1 MDEVK
6 LKENGAIKSGTLSLL
21 VDYLIETNTD
31 PATTEVFLAAATAFA
46 PAKEVWTIVERK
58 YRHYKVARESAA
70 GRNKVLNF
78 LWEWVSHDLHRDFL
92 SKASKRESGVVL
104 YEDLLRFI
112 NGLDDRDTINKWKL
126 HILKS
131 AALRRSRRERKNKL
145 KTSDSM
151 TTPDISGLS
160 LSGNSSNG
168 GSMVLGNTISAARR
182 STGPALGGGVLGGGT
197 PMGMGTPLKRPAM
210 TMSGSLLTAAPSP
223 PPLLAEPASMGNLFG
238 AGAPEKVYELG
249 KFTFMEIDAADAA
262 RQLTLLEASIFRK
275 IAHTEFHHLNWKKED
290 GKKIAPNILKLVER
304 FNQVSYWVATE
315 IVMQSELRDR
325 VACVRRFITIA
336 EHLRDLGNYNGV
348 MEIIGGLNNFVVS
361 RLQATWASLSQR
373 YTATFNDLNLL
384 MESKSNYRDYRAAM
398 RERRGPVLPY
408 LGVIL
413 RDILFI
419 EEGNK
424 NFVGDSKDQV
434 INFEKIQLLGEVL
447 IQVRKQQENVSYP
460 FDNVSALQQFF
471 LTVTSLP
478 EENLY
483 KQSLMCEGN
492 NPPPAS
498 LSGSQQGSSSD
509 FGSVK
514 SESRTSMD
522 TPSSTPS
529 TSVSQM

>member
-31 PATTEVFLAAATAFA
+31 SYTAEVFLAAATAFA
-46 PAKEVWTIVERK
+46 PASEIWAIVERK
-58 YRHYKVARESAA
+58 YRHYKTGIDSAA
-70 GRNKVLNF
+70 GRGKALSF
-78 LWEWVSHDLHRDFL
+78 LWDWISHDLHRDFL
-92 SKASKRESGVVL
+92 VKTNKTSSGVLL
-104 YEDLLRFI
+104 YDDLLKFL
-112 NGLDDRDTINKWKL
+112 NQLEDRETINRWKL
-126 HILKS
+126 HILRS
-131 AALRRSRRERKNKL
+131 AALRMSRRERKNKL
-145 KTSDSM
+145 KSAPEF
-151 TTPDISGLS
+151 TPDLSSISIS
-160 LSGNSSNG
+160 SSNG
-168 GSMVLGNTISAARR
+168 SALSTSSNMLLGNTISPQRK
-182 STGPALGGGVLGGGT
+182 SVT
-197 PMGMGTPLKRPAM
+197 PIGATTIKRPAM

-223 PPLLAEPASMGNLFG
+223 APLLSEPASMGNLFG

-249 KFTFMEIDAADAA
+249 KFTFMDIEPADAA
-262 RQLTLLEASIFRK
+262 RQLTLLESAIFRR

-304 FNQVSYWVATE
+304 FNQVSYWVSTE

-348 MEIIGGLNNFVVS
+348 MEIIGGLNSFVVS
-361 RLQATWASLSQR
+361 RLQATWAQIPQR
-373 YTATFNDLNLL
+373 YTTIFNELNQL
-384 MESKSNYRDYRAAM
+384 MESKSNYRDYRGAM
-398 RERRGPVLPY
+398 RERKGPVLPY

-424 NFVGDSKDQV
+424 NYVGDSKDQI

-447 IQVRKQQENVSYP
+447 IQVRKQQENMSYP
-460 FDNVSALQQFF
+460 FDNVTALQHFF
-471 LTVTSLP
+471 MTLTSLP

-492 NPPPAS
+492 NPPPS
-498 LSGSQQGSSSD
+498 LSSSQQNSSSEY
-509 FGSVK
+509 GSVK
-514 SESRTSMD
+514 SESRASMD
-522 TPSSTPS
+522 SGTTST
-529 TSVSQM
+529 TASQL